1 MLMSSAKTPSAKTQS
16 QVVTIHI
23 AKPLATVAAY
33 LAEPMNMNDWASGL
47 GLSLRKENG
56 VWLAN
61 GPEGPVRI
69 RFSPP
74 NDFGIADHWVEV
86 APGVVVYIPLRAIAH
101 GEGTDVQ
108 LTLLRLPDMS
118 DAKFAED
125 AQWISRDLEALKDLL
140 ERK

>member
-1 MLMSSAKTPSAKTQS
+1 MLMSSVKALSAKTQS
-16 QVVTIHI
+16 QVVSVHI

-47 GLSLRKENG
+47 GLSLREESG

-61 GPEGPVRI
+61 GPEGTVRI
-69 RFSPP
+69 RFSPS

-86 APGVVVYIPLRAIAH
+86 TPGVVVYIPLRAIAH

-118 DAKFAED
+118 DEKFAED
-125 AQWISRDLEALKDLL
+125 ADWIRRDLEALKNLL
-140 ERK
+140 EKP